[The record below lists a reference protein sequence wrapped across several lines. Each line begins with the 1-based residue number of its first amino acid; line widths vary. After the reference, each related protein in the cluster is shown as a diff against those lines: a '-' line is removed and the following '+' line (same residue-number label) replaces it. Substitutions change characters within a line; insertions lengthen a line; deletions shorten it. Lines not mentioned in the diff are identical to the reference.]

1 MRAAVRHVWEFLRAF
16 VRHRW
21 GFRFKTRAALLDFQQ
36 RQIRRF
42 LRIAR
47 QARFYHSRQAVPLDE
62 LPIVDKSTMLAAFA
76 DFNTAGIS
84 LESARAVALA
94 AESNRDFKAT
104 LPRGVTVG
112 TSSGTSGR
120 PNLFLVTAHE
130 RSRWAGAILGRMLS
144 PQSFARVINPLV
156 RPLRIAFFLRANSN
170 LYTSLDGWRIRFRFF
185 DLMHPVD
192 AHLAAL
198 SEYQPDVL
206 VAPASVLSHIA
217 ECQRRRQVAIQPQQV
232 INVAECLEPDDSELI
247 AKTWG
252 LPPQQIYQCTEGV
265 LGFSCSAGS
274 IHLNEEC
281 AHFEPQWLDE
291 EHERFSALVT
301 DFSRS
306 TQMFIRFR
314 MDDILHLSREPC
326 ACGRVSLRL
335 RSIEGRQDDV
345 LWLPSVHGNGLKPVF
360 PDQIRRAMMLA
371 DTQCSDYRIEQDE
384 LTLKVAA
391 ANAGPRDED
400 SIKSALTK
408 LFTAFDVQA
417 PAIEQSTWCAQH
429 SINKRRRIRCA
440 SKPGLME
447 RSA

>member
-1 MRAAVRHVWEFLRAF
+1 MRAALLYVWEFVHAF
-16 VRHRW
+16 VQHRW
-21 GFRFKTRAALLDFQQ
+21 GFRFKTRTALLDFQK

-42 LRIAR
+42 LQVAGQAHFYQVR
-47 QARFYHSRQAVPLDE
+47 QASSLHG
-62 LPIVDKSTMLAAFA
+62 LPIVDKSVMLAAFA

-84 LESARAVALA
+84 LESARAVALT
-94 AESNRDFKAT
+94 AESNRNFKAT
-104 LPRGVTVG
+104 LPHGVTVG

-144 PQSFARVINPLV
+144 PQSLARVINPLV

-198 SEYQPDVL
+198 TDYQPDVL
-206 VAPASVLSHIA
+206 VAPASVLKHIA
-217 ECQRRRQVAIQPQQV
+217 ECQRLHQIAIRPQQV
-232 INVAECLEPDDSELI
+232 INVAECLEPDDSEAI
-247 AKTWG
+247 ARAWG
-252 LPPQQIYQCTEGV
+252 RPPQQIYQCTEGV

-281 AHFEPQWLDE
+281 VYFEPQWLDG

-314 MDDILHLSREPC
+314 MDDILHLNPEPC

-335 RSIEGRQDDV
+335 HSIEGRQDDV
-345 LWLPSVHGNGLKPVF
+345 LWLPSLQGNGLKPVF

-371 DTQCSDYRIEQDE
+371 DTECSDYRIEQDE
-384 LTLKVAA
+384 LVLKVAA
-391 ANAGPRDED
+391 ANPGPHDAD
-400 SIKSALTK
+400 SIRSALME
-408 LFTAFDVQA
+408 LFKAFDVQA
-417 PAIEQSTWCAQH
+417 PSIEQSPWCAQH

-440 SKPGLME
+440 SKPRLMDL
-447 RSA
+447 SA